1 MRGTTPENEAGRLI
15 IGLPRFY
22 FLSAEWAQRFKLG
35 RVPCGQAEW

>member
-22 FLSAEWAQRFKLG
+22 FLRAYFTHGQVPSALAEW
-35 RVPCGQAEW
+35 